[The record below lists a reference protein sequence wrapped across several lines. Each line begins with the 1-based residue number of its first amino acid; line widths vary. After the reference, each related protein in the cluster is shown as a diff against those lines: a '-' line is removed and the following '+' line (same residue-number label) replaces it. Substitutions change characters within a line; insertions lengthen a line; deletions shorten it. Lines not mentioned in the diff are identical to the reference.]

1 VRPLLD
7 PEVDGLEGRI
17 VASHGRHVVV
27 EDARG
32 DRHTCSLFGR
42 RLVPVCGDRVL
53 WSLESAEGARGRVA
67 SILPRDTTLA
77 RTSARGDPEVVAA
90 NLTQLVAV
98 LAPVPA
104 PDLAICDRYLAAA
117 EWAGLQAAVVLNKS
131 DLRARAGPEL
141 DAELAHYAALGYP
154 VTETARSA
162 PASITL
168 LARQLQSHTSVLVG
182 QSGVGKS
189 SLTNL
194 LVPGVEAAVNEVS
207 RATEEGRHTTT
218 ASTLYHLPDGGE
230 IIDSP
235 GVRDFSPPTPE
246 PRAVAGGFR
255 EIAAA
260 GADCRFADCLH
271 TGEPGCAVVAAV
283 GRRIPARRLA
293 SYRHLLELAR
303 AFDEQ
308 RRSTSR
314 KQESPRA
321 GGPRRRG

>member
-1 VRPLLD
+1 M
-7 PEVDGLEGRI
+7 
-17 VASHGRHVVV
+17 ASHGRHVVV
-27 EDARG
+27 EDPAG
-32 DRHTCSLFGR
+32 DRHACGLFGR
-42 RLVPVCGDRVL
+42 RLAPVCGDRVV
-53 WSLESAEGARGRVA
+53 WSLQAAEGASGVVTA
-67 SILPRDTTLA
+67 ILPRETALA
-77 RTSARGDPEVVAA
+77 RTSARGDPEVIAA
-90 NLTQLVAV
+90 NLTRLVAM

-104 PDLAICDRYLAAA
+104 PDFAICDRYLAAA

-131 DLRARAGPEL
+131 DLRDRAGPGL

-154 VTETARSA
+154 VIETSRNGSA
-162 PASITL
+162 GIEL
-168 LARQLQSHTSVLVG
+168 LARQLQPHTSVLVG

-218 ASTLYHLPDGGE
+218 ASTLYHLPGGGE

-235 GVRDFSPPTPE
+235 GVRDFSPPTPD
-246 PRAVAGGFR
+246 PRFVADGFR

-260 GADCRFADCLH
+260 GAACRFADCLH
-271 TGEPGCAVVAAV
+271 VGEPGCAVAAAA
-283 GRRIPARRLA
+283 GDSIPARRFA

-303 AFDEQ
+303 MFDE
-308 RRSTSR
+308 RRRATSR
-314 KQESPRA
+314 KQEPPRG